1 MKRAAL
7 VLGGAAVGIVLIAL
21 IAIVVLQGIYLTPQR
36 LEQTLSGALGREVEI
51 EGPVDLSLWGE
62 GRLTLSQLR
71 VANPTGSAFKRL
83 LTLDAIS
90 VGLRWW
96 DLPALITSRQPHF
109 LDIEARGGKV
119 HVDARQD
126 VVGDDG
132 VWPSADDPFTGML
145 GWIDSLHAADLQLEV
160 QAGSQRVRKMRIHDW
175 KIVFGTGPAGA
186 VIIDSKEFD
195 LAIDEVPVKGA
206 LRLEA
211 PLILPG
217 TAPPAALTGN
227 LEIDQVDL
235 RSLFKPSPAGGSV
248 PPSEDPSPVHTC
260 LAWDVGLELALGAV
274 QLGGASV
281 TSVRFDVKSSG
292 GDWKLRLL
300 DAQFPAGEGEAEV
313 SLRCGRLPVEFDLR
327 SRVRSKGKSHFGQS
341 GATVEVLGRMESIL
355 VLRSQGST
363 WREGVADLAGRFAVF
378 LGPVQTGAL
387 ADSFY
392 ARGLFHALTVSWRQ
406 SQKAVVDCAII
417 DMHIEKG
424 VAQTHQVVIA
434 TPTLVI
440 DGHGEVELAEDRVD
454 IALIPRPKHPRL
466 GTLHVPVRVSGS
478 IEKPHVGL
486 DWEDVLPRI
495 GMETATAIVEPLFP
509 FDGPSEEELAACR
522 RSLEPLKM
530 APPES
535 R

>member
-1 MKRAAL
+1 M
-7 VLGGAAVGIVLIAL
+7 
-21 IAIVVLQGIYLTPQR
+21 
-36 LEQTLSGALGREVEI
+36 LGRTFSAMTGC
-51 EGPVDLSLWGE
+51 GP
-62 GRLTLSQLR
+62 
-71 VANPTGSAFKRL
+71 
-83 LTLDAIS
+83 
-90 VGLRWW
+90 
-96 DLPALITSRQPHF
+96 LPMTP
-109 LDIEARGGKV
+109 
-119 HVDARQD
+119 
-126 VVGDDG
+126 
-132 VWPSADDPFTGML
+132 
-145 GWIDSLHAADLQLEV
+145 LQACW
-160 QAGSQRVRKMRIHDW
+160 AGSILFTRRTFSW
-175 KIVFGTGPAGA
+175 KSRPAASESERCASTTGRSSFGTGPAGA

-195 LAIDEVPVKGA
+195 LAIDKLPVKGA

-227 LEIDQVDL
+227 LEIDRVDL
-235 RSLFKPSPAGGSV
+235 GSLFKPSPAGGSV
-248 PPSEDPSPVHTC
+248 PPSEDPLPVHTC

-274 QLGGASV
+274 QLGGAAV
-281 TSVRFDVKSSG
+281 TGVRFDVKSSG

-355 VLRSQGST
+355 VLRGQGST
-363 WREGVADLAGRFAVF
+363 WKEVVGDLAGRFAVF

-424 VAQTHQVVIA
+424 VARTHQIVIA

-440 DGHGEVELAEDRVD
+440 DGHGQVELAEDRVD

-495 GMETATAIVEPLFP
+495 GMETATAIVEPLF
-509 FDGPSEEELAACR
+509 SLR
-522 RSLEPLKM
+522 RSDRRRVGGLSPFARAAQDGSARERLTRARQRGGFAARFWRARNASEGWSCSAAADGNGPILRGSGRLTPL
-530 APPES
+530 
-535 R
+535 